1 MGEAP
6 DGVLSVYVEIDPGD
20 RAGGWKIALRDQLDA
35 AVESADPENR
45 DQAIALKATAGRFRE
60 RFEPTAPP
68 SGRMQIGFVACA
80 AKPSSDLPEEW
91 FAVQFPVERT
101 RVSYGAR
108 PNVRGLAEIVDD
120 GRPRGV
126 VALSSERIRLFE
138 WRHGETTELAER
150 ELETIQA
157 EWRER
162 KAPRMRDPA
171 SGQAISSAGKDQHD
185 QRLDQHRKRFL
196 KESARVARGA
206 LGARPPASCSVSA
219 RPGSARGS
227 SPAGMRSR
235 ASSPSTP
242 PT

>member
-1 MGEAP
+1 MGGP
-6 DGVLSVYVEIDPGD
+6 RRRLSIYVEIDPGD
-20 RAGGWKIALRDQLDA
+20 RGGGWKIALRDQIDA
-35 AVESADPENR
+35 AVESAEPEDR
-45 DQAIALKATAGRFRE
+45 DHAIALKATAGRIRE

-80 AKPSSDLPEEW
+80 TKPTRDVSEEW

-101 RVSYGAR
+101 RASYGPR

-126 VALSSERIRLFE
+126 IALSSERIRLFG

-150 ELETIQA
+150 ELEPIQA

-171 SGQAISSAGKDQHD
+171 GGHSVSSAGKDQHD

-196 KESARVARGA
+196 KESAGVARGA
-206 LGARPPASCSVSA
+206 LGDEAANELLCIGESGLCE
-219 RPGSARGS
+219 GF
-227 SPAGMRSR
+227 SR
-235 ASSPSTP
+235 AGARSLATSPSTP